1 MVSWYTHPRSAHR
14 NYCTPRSRDPQGAE
28 RPSGYR
34 YHQGVALGKFRSEEG
49 KVQESPLTA
58 LLEFHPLR
66 WLAWVSVCSCFC
78 GFLRCASPCAGQQ
91 HRKVA
96 LGVLWLS
103 SIHFYT
109 DIGQTSTS
117 KEGRTIWSISR
128 AGFESGLSTD
138 RFCPSYPDVYVSP
151 LSSVGLFLRADF
163 SLSHRSAFSC
173 SFICLLLFSVKKLDF
188 DVFP

>member
-1 MVSWYTHPRSAHR
+1 MAGMGFSLQLLLRVSQMCFPMCGPA
-14 NYCTPRSRDPQGAE
+14 A
-28 RPSGYR
+28 
-34 YHQGVALGKFRSEEG
+34 
-49 KVQESPLTA
+49 QESCP
-58 LLEFHPLR
+58 
-66 WLAWVSVCSCFC
+66 
-78 GFLRCASPCAGQQ
+78 
-91 HRKVA
+91 
-96 LGVLWLS
+96 GVLWLS

-117 KEGRTIWSISR
+117 KEGRTIWSVSR

-173 SFICLLLFSVKKLDF
+173 SFIGLLLFSVKKLDLTSSLKES
-188 DVFP
+188 